1 MDMVPYTPM
10 QPQTSQPLAPGTNQA
25 VHITMDESDLDWMLA
40 KFDRW
45 FSGRSEI
52 IQVDNGTSDKQGL
65 GFVLLEWE
73 GCLIDPLF
81 LKILEEET
89 RVIDFTVYDREEV

>member
-10 QPQTSQPLAPGTNQA
+10 QPQTSQPLAPGTSQA

-40 KFDRW
+40 KFERW

-52 IQVDNGTSDKQGL
+52 IQRELWISKANQAARRARSLRCRL
-65 GFVLLEWE
+65 GFLS
-73 GCLIDPLF
+73 
-81 LKILEEET
+81 
-89 RVIDFTVYDREEV
+89 